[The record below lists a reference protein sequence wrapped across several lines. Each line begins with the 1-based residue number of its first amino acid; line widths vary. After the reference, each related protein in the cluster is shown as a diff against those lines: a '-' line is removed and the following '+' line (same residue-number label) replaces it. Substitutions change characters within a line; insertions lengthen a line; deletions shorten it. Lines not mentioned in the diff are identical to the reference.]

1 MNCPHSFRLTLIAT
15 ALTTIVAAPLAQAS
29 GFRIPE
35 ASVAGLGAT
44 NALVADATDLGALAY
59 NPAAMSFH
67 SGMNLVA
74 GVVAIDPNISVITA
88 SGNHESQVDSP
99 FYVPNLFLMGTIN
112 SQWSW
117 GLNVNAPFG
126 LETNWRDETFPAF
139 GPLPSP
145 PYPAGTNIDP
155 LEPSRSKINMV
166 NINPNIAFKA
176 NANTS
181 IAFGLDYYYVKEA
194 RLDTQAVKMNG
205 DGSDIGWNV
214 ALMSVNGPW
223 SFGISYRSEVEVE
236 IEGTL
241 SAGPSSGPATTTI
254 TFPAM
259 LQVGVR
265 NQVNDK
271 LSLEF
276 DIEMTRWS
284 SFNVLTITH
293 GAPGVPSPSVSVND
307 WGDSMAYRFGGSY
320 RLNPG
325 SLLRFGYSYDETP
338 QPSAHFNARVP
349 DSDRHL
355 FGIGLSQNIAGW
367 TFDAGYTYLIAKNRR
382 IVSSTPF
389 GTYGSD
395 ANGTS
400 VYNGKYEFDAH
411 LFGLGLSKKF

>member
-1 MNCPHSFRLTLIAT
+1 MHCPNCFRLTLITT
-15 ALTTIVAAPLAQAS
+15 ALLTIVVSPVAQSS

-35 ASVAGLGAT
+35 ASVAGLGAV
-44 NALVADATDLGALAY
+44 NALVADATDPGALAY
-59 NPAAMSFH
+59 NPAGMSFH
-67 SGMNLVA
+67 SGMLAVT
-74 GVVAIDPNISVITA
+74 GVITIDPNISVTTA
-88 SGNHESQVDSP
+88 NGNHESQVDSP
-99 FYVPNLFLMGTIN
+99 FYVPTLFLMGTIN
-112 SQWSW
+112 PQWSW
-117 GLNVNAPFG
+117 GLNVNSPFG
-126 LETNWRDETFPAF
+126 LETSWPDETFPAF

-155 LEPSRSKINMV
+155 LEPARSKINMV
-166 NINPNIAFKA
+166 NFNPNIAFKA

-181 IAFGLDYYYVKEA
+181 VAFGLNYYWVKEA

-205 DGSDIGWNV
+205 DGGDFGWNV
-214 ALMSVNGPW
+214 ALMNVNGPW
-223 SFGISYRSEVEVE
+223 SFGLSYRSPVEVE

-241 SAGPSSGPATTTI
+241 SAGPSSGPAKTSI

-265 NQVNDK
+265 NQVNAD

-293 GAPGVPSPSVSVND
+293 GAPGVPSPIVSTND
-307 WGDSMAYRFGGSY
+307 WGDSIAYRFGGSY
-320 RLNPG
+320 KFGPD
-325 SLLRFGYSYDETP
+325 SKMRFGYSFDETA
-338 QPSAHFNARVP
+338 QGAAHFNARVP

-355 FGIGLSQNIAGW
+355 FGIGLSQKIMGW
-367 TFDAGYTYLIAKNRR
+367 TFDAGYTYLLAKNRR
-382 IVSSTPF
+382 IASSTPF
-389 GTYGSD
+389 GAFGSD

-400 VYNGKYEFDAH
+400 AYNGKYEFDAH